1 MRLPSIDQ
9 LIAHTLASVRRF
21 PYVILAA
28 VLSAVTH
35 LSWLE
40 GPVDL
45 LAVLTRSGDG
55 GDLLVASSLAIPLYI
70 ALRLAQERGLI
81 SGRWAGAL
89 RVGFLAALLAIVWQ
103 WDDWGDQVRALRYVQ
118 LSLGAHLLVAFVPFV
133 RTGELNG
140 FWQYNRTLFLRALIT
155 GIYSAVL
162 FAGLAIALLAIEQ
175 LFGVDMYNDAYMDLL
190 LTIGFVFTT
199 WFFVAGVPGDLGALE
214 SVDDYPRGLKLFAQF
229 VLIPLVTIY
238 LTILTVYFGKVL
250 LTTEW
255 PSGWIGWLV
264 SSVSVAGI
272 LSILLTHPIRGR
284 EENRWMATYGRWF
297 WIVMMPAILMLLVAI
312 WKRIAQYGVTEP
324 RYFLVAL
331 TLWLAAM
338 ALLYGIA
345 RSENI
350 KLLPLSLCA
359 LAFVTVGGPW
369 GAYTVSRNSQAARF
383 TSLLERNGMLEDGR
397 AVAAQ
402 AEVTFEERKELSGA
416 LTYLLANHGVG
427 HLTELLGSE
436 LAVTDSLGG
445 RGAIRSREAVTRA
458 GVILR
463 ELGVSY
469 VAVRRGSGSGDQ
481 FTFRTEPG
489 EALPLDGYDYS
500 FRTNGGDITVP
511 WIRGD
516 SLRVELDQEDARLD
530 LKLASTGVALVS
542 VPLEAMLERADEYDT
557 NRGFDPTHVVPR
569 NLLRADAQGGGLRV
583 ALFVES
589 IHGER
594 TDAGFKVSGVS
605 ATWLVHVLDDDAR
618 VEFDTS
624 HVVPDTSRVVPDTVV
639 P

>member
-1 MRLPSIDQ
+1 M
-9 LIAHTLASVRRF
+9 
-21 PYVILAA
+21 
-28 VLSAVTH
+28 
-35 LSWLE
+35 SWFE

-45 LAVLTRSGDG
+45 LAVLTGSGDG

-81 SGRWAGAL
+81 SGRWAGVL
-89 RVGFLAALLAIVWQ
+89 RVGVAAVLIAIVWQ
-103 WDDWGDQVRALRYVQ
+103 WNGWSEQVRVLRYVQ
-118 LSLGAHLLVAFVPFV
+118 MSLGAHLLVAFFPFV
-133 RTGELNG
+133 RRGELNG
-140 FWQYNRTLFLRALIT
+140 FWQYNRSLFLRVLIT

-175 LFGVDMYNDAYMDLL
+175 LFGVDLYDDAYMDLF

-199 WFFVAGVPGDLGALE
+199 WFFLAGVPEDIGALE
-214 SVDDYPRGLKLFAQF
+214 SVQDYPRGLKLFAQF

-238 LTILTVYFGKVL
+238 LTILTAYFVKVL
-250 LTTEW
+250 VTTEW

-284 EENRWMATYGRWF
+284 EENRWIASYGRWF
-297 WIVMMPAILMLLVAI
+297 WIVMIPAIGMLLAAI
-312 WKRIAQYGVTEP
+312 WKRIDQYGVTEP
-324 RYFLVAL
+324 RYFLVVL

-338 ALLYGIA
+338 AVLYGIV
-345 RSENI
+345 RSQNI

-369 GAYTVSRNSQAARF
+369 GAYQVSRNSQTARF
-383 TSLLERNGMLEDGR
+383 TSLLESNGMLEDGR
-397 AVAAQ
+397 AVAAP
-402 AEVTFEERKELSGA
+402 AEVSLEDRRELSGA
-416 LTYLLANHGVG
+416 LTYLLANYGVG

-445 RGAIRSREAVTRA
+445 RGAISHREASTQA
-458 GVILR
+458 GVLLR

-469 VAVRRGSGSGDQ
+469 VAARRDSGSGDR

-500 FRTNGGDITVP
+500 FRTSAGEITVP

-516 SLRVELDQEDARLD
+516 SLRVELDQEDGRLD
-530 LKLASTGVALVS
+530 LKLASTGAALLS
-542 VPLEAMLERADEYDT
+542 VPLGEMLERANEYDT
-557 NRGFDPTHVVPR
+557 ARGFDPTHTVPR
-569 NLLRADAQGGGLRV
+569 GILHVDAAGGGLRV

-589 IHGER
+589 IHGSR
-594 TDAGFKVSGVS
+594 TVDGYKVDGVS
-605 ATWLVHVLDDDAR
+605 ATWLIDVLDGGTAA
-618 VEFDTS
+618 
-624 HVVPDTSRVVPDTVV
+624 P
-639 P
+639 

>member
-9 LIAHTLASVRRF
+9 LIAHASASIRRF
-21 PYVILAA
+21 PYVIIAA
-28 VLSAVTH
+28 VLSAFTH
-35 LSWLE
+35 MSWME

-45 LAVLTRSGDG
+45 AAVLTRSGDG
-55 GDLLVASSLAIPLYI
+55 GDLLVASSLGIPLYI

-81 SGRWAGAL
+81 TRRLAGAV

-103 WDDWGDQVRALRYVQ
+103 WDAWGGQVQALRYVQ

-133 RTGELNG
+133 RPGELNG
-140 FWQYNRTLFLRALIT
+140 FWQYNRTLFLRILIA
-155 GIYSAVL
+155 GLYSAVL
-162 FAGLAIALLAIEQ
+162 FGGLAIALVAIER
-175 LFGVDMYNDAYMDLL
+175 LFGVDIYNDVYMDLF
-190 LTIGFVFTT
+190 LTIAFVFST
-199 WFFVAGVPGDLGALE
+199 WFFVAGVPRDIGALE

-238 LTILTVYFGKVL
+238 LTILTAYFVKVV

-284 EENRWMATYGRWF
+284 EENRWIASYGRWF
-297 WIVMMPAILMLLVAI
+297 WIVMIPAILMLLVAI

-324 RYFLVAL
+324 RYFLIVL

-338 ALLYGIA
+338 AVLYGIA
-345 RSENI
+345 RSQNI

-369 GAYTVSRNSQAARF
+369 GAYTVSRNSQTERF
-383 TSLLERNGMLEDGR
+383 ASLLDRNGMLEDGR
-397 AVAAQ
+397 AVAAS
-402 AEVTFEERKELSGA
+402 AEVSREDRRELSGS
-416 LTYLLANHGVG
+416 LSYLLANHGVA

-445 RGAIRSREAVTRA
+445 RGAIRTWQAKDRA
-458 GVILR
+458 GAILR
-463 ELGVSY
+463 ELGLEFVE
-469 VAVRRGSGSGDQ
+469 AG
-481 FTFRTEPG
+481 PG
-489 EALPLDGYDYS
+489 ESSFFNFRSDPRETLSLEGYDYS
-500 FRTNGGDITVP
+500 FRAHGDRIMVP
-511 WIRGD
+511 WFRGD
-516 SLRVELDQEDARLD
+516 SLRVDLDQEDSRLD
-530 LKLASTGVALVS
+530 LTLASTGVVLVS
-542 VPLEAMLERADEYDT
+542 VPLAPMLERADEHDA
-557 NRGFDPTHVVPR
+557 NRGFDPSHTVPR
-569 NLLRADAQGGGLRV
+569 NLLRVDAERGGLRV
-583 ALFVES
+583 AVFVES

-594 TDAGFKVSGVS
+594 TAAGFKVTGLS
-605 ATWLVHVLDDDAR
+605 ATWLVDVSDDDAP

-624 HVVPDTSRVVPDTVV
+624 SVALDTVR